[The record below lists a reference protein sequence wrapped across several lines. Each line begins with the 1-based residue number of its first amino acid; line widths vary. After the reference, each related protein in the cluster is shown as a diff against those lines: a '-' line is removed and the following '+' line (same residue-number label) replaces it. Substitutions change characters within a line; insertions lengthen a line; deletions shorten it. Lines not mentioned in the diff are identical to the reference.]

1 MTEQNTTTQADDIFA
16 QALAKR
22 RSQAKEQEE
31 SKNNQGQNWGDYEEV
46 ETVGLVT
53 GKEIVGR
60 ILGNPVE
67 QRKLPTDP
75 KIVLQSQLVKPDKKG
90 YVKLNWPIVEKS
102 GKYVPD
108 PDHFLT
114 KFYNKVNEGRW
125 VKYSEGILKD
135 SNGNVYPP
143 DYLNA
148 KQKNG
153 EWVRTHV
160 KTKVFEEVSTNSKI
174 GELYP
179 KSFYPSKRVVANWAD
194 RHDSW
199 CVDNKHSKLI
209 TAKKAPYEIT
219 EADGTKKTIYFQDT
233 GIPGTLYDKIFDHC
247 SAVGTMD
254 IDLVITKIEKDYKV
268 FDITDYPK
276 YVSEASAKIG
286 VKTRLSEEEKA
297 WTLYDLDKLYKV
309 SSYSK
314 IQKYLSPMIK
324 LCDAELGTSFEKEL
338 DALVEEEKAQRAAEK
353 AEAQVY
359 YINESDG
366 SYGVTS
372 KDDIVEL
379 IESDTNI
386 KEVEKSV
393 YDTFVAKQTG
403 TVEIPKEEPKS
414 EPVEEEP
421 KAESKRREV
430 KTEATN
436 NDIESLCKVN
446 FPAWDKLTDEEKTF
460 MKGFITK
467 FDGTVPSYKDNTPL
481 GCSDESCYF
490 VGTHNVTM
498 VPIEVNTCP
507 VCGKYLS

>member
-1 MTEQNTTTQADDIFA
+1 MTEQNPVVQPDDIFA

-22 RSQAKEQEE
+22 RSQAAEQEE
-31 SKNNQGQNWGDYEEV
+31 AKNNQGQSWGDYEEV

-75 KIVLQSQLVKPDKKG
+75 KIILQSQLVKPDKKG
-90 YVKLNWPIVEKS
+90 YVKLNWPVVEKS

-114 KFYNKVNEGRW
+114 RFYNKVNEGRW

-135 SNGNVYPP
+135 GNGNVYPP
-143 DYLNA
+143 DHMSA

-153 EWVRTHV
+153 EWVKTHV
-160 KTKVFEEVSTNSKI
+160 KTKVFEEMAANSKV

-199 CVDNKHSKLI
+199 CVDNKHAKLLA
-209 TAKKAPYEIT
+209 AKKTPYEIT
-219 EADGTKKTIYFQDT
+219 DEATGAKKTIYFQDT

-286 VKTRLSEEEKA
+286 VKTRLSDEEKA

-314 IQKYLSPMIK
+314 IQKYLNPMIK

-338 DALVEEEKAQRAAEK
+338 DVLVEEEKAQRALEK

-372 KDDIVEL
+372 KEDIVEL
-379 IESDTNI
+379 IESDNNI
-386 KEVEKSV
+386 KEVTKDQ
-393 YDTFVAKQTG
+393 YDTFVMRTTSTQ
-403 TVEIPKEEPKS
+403 
-414 EPVEEEP
+414 PVEEKKEEP

-430 KTEATN
+430 KTETANATLS
-436 NDIESLCKVN
+436 DIPSLCRQN
-446 FPAWDKLTDEEKTF
+446 FPAWDKLTEEEKTF
-460 MKGFITK
+460 MMGFITK
-467 FDGTVPSYKDNTPL
+467 FEGTVPSYKDNTPL